1 MGNSF
6 SKGNGFSSYT
16 GGKSNEKHK
25 FMYYLGNG
33 RGQLSIN
40 ADPER
45 IQSVRGLLYLQNYV
59 DVARAGVDQKVD
71 REVLGSV
78 LEYVEDELKDPNPR
92 YYTDGYYKGSNRPED
107 IVREH
112 ERLMSICK
120 NKSPNS
126 YVSVKELHNKEAK
139 DIDDEIDKSYKAFG
153 M

>member
-1 MGNSF
+1 MGNTFGKRNFF
-6 SKGNGFSSYT
+6 SNT
-16 GGKSNEKHK
+16 GSKSNEKHK

-78 LEYVEDELKDPNPR
+78 LEYVEDELKDPDSR
-92 YYTDGYYKGSNRPED
+92 YYTDGYYTGSNRPED

-112 ERLMSICK
+112 KRLMEICK

-126 YVSVKELHNKEAK
+126 YVSVKELHDKES
-139 DIDDEIDKSYKAFG
+139 IEFDDEIDKSYKDYG

>member
-1 MGNSF
+1 MSNTFGKRNFF
-6 SKGNGFSSYT
+6 SNT
-16 GGKSNEKHK
+16 GSKSNEKHK

-78 LEYVEDELKDPNPR
+78 LEYVEDELKDPDSR

-112 ERLMSICK
+112 KRLMEICK

-126 YVSVKELHNKEAK
+126 YVSVKELHNKESK
-139 DIDDEIDKSYKAFG
+139 EIDDEIKKSYKDSG
-153 M
+153 K